1 MLLELKLTKM
11 IEMEGYRTQNT
22 IIKAV
27 FLTIMYIFVNNHC
40 KNL

>member
-1 MLLELKLTKM
+1 MLLKLKLTKM

-22 IIKAV
+22 II
-27 FLTIMYIFVNNHC
+27 LTIMYIFVNNHC